1 MQKWRWNKTRHRQAG
16 LTDEELVQQARA
28 DPEQFDE
35 LYRRY
40 ADEIARFVRSRV
52 SDAALAEDITSKVFI
67 KVLQALPRYTD
78 GPFRAW
84 LYRITRNTII
94 DEYRLAKPTSDIAEL
109 PVPDRAPSPE
119 DVAIS
124 ADAADRLHTA
134 LNQLKP
140 QHREIV
146 TLRLHGHS
154 VAEIADRMNMTKDA
168 VKSAQRRAFMT
179 LRTLPGVLP

>member
-1 MQKWRWNKTRHRQAG
+1 MQKWRWGKTRHRQAD
-16 LTDEELVQQARA
+16 LTDEELVRRA
-28 DPEQFDE
+28 QEDPEQFDE

-40 ADEIARFVRSRV
+40 ADEIGRFVRSRV
-52 SDAALAEDITSKVFI
+52 SNAAQAEDITSKVFM

-94 DEYRLAKPTSDIAEL
+94 DEYRLAKPTSDISDL
-109 PVPDRAPSPE
+109 PVADRAPTPE
-119 DVAIS
+119 DIAIFS
-124 ADAADRLHTA
+124 DTADRLHAA

-140 QHREIV
+140 QQREIL

-154 VAEIADRMNMTKDA
+154 IAEIADRMNMTNDA